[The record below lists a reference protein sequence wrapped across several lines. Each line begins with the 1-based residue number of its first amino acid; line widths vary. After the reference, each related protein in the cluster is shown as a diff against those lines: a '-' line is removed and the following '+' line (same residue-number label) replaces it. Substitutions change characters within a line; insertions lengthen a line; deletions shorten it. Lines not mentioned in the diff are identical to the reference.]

1 MKTNSGR
8 SKIVFFSNDV
18 IDTLECLS
26 RDTGRGVSW
35 HVRQACAEYLGR
47 NGFNMSG
54 FVNPDGRGARSDL
67 RTVSSASFQR
77 AAKKARNQSL
87 PGKSENS

>member
-54 FVNPDGRGARSDL
+54 FVNPDGRGA
-67 RTVSSASFQR
+67 SFQR